1 MLAAAVAI
9 VVVSWHAAG
18 GTADPT
24 DLPAG
29 HRLSHTTVVLDSAI
43 LVFREGLETI
53 LVLAAIT
60 ASFLGANTVYRRPV
74 AAGGALAL
82 GAGVAT
88 WFGVIWLIGQ
98 FTGSEMSIQ
107 AATGIPALIV
117 LLIVMNWFFHKVYWT
132 GWIANHHKRRRSLLS
147 GDAET
152 NKRRMLLGLALLG
165 FTSVYRECFE
175 IVIFLQN
182 LRQIYGAGVVLE
194 GVVIGL
200 LFTGA
205 VGVLTFALHQRLPYR
220 RLLIITGVLLLF
232 VLLVQ
237 VGEQVNEMQLAGW
250 IGTTEITWLHIP
262 GWMGTWFSLFNN
274 WETFIGQAIA
284 LAARGRL
291 LRARPVP
298 ARVAAAAP
306 RGARPAHLASE
317 APVQPADLAA
327 AQRAATARSSR
338 RLAAATAR
346 SSRSPD
352 PPQTAR
358 SSRSPDPPPPAHWS
372 WSILQLFRA
381 RSTTVPPWPPG
392 PTLDS
397 RC

>member
-1 MLAAAVAI
+1 MWYRPSCKPSAVLGIAVAVNESPALEHHPTKRRAPRSGSVSFYAWTAIVLAAAVAI
-9 VVVSWHAAG
+9 VVMSWHAAG

-74 AAGGALAL
+74 AAGGGLAL

-88 WFGVIWLIGQ
+88 WFGVIWLIGR

-250 IGTTEITWLHIP
+250 IGTTEISSLHIP

-284 LAARGRL
+284 LLLVVGSYVLAQYLRVWRPRRRGAQPAQLARD
-291 LRARPVP
+291 VP
-298 ARVAAAAP
+298 A
-306 RGARPAHLASE
+306 
-317 APVQPADLAA
+317 QPADLAPA
-327 AQRAATARSSR
+327 RRANGQALPVA
-338 RLAAATAR
+338 
-346 SSRSPD
+346 
-352 PPQTAR
+352 
-358 SSRSPDPPPPAHWS
+358 
-372 WSILQLFRA
+372 
-381 RSTTVPPWPPG
+381 
-392 PTLDS
+392 
-397 RC
+397 

>member
-1 MLAAAVAI
+1 VNDTSAVTSRPAKPAASRTSRTSSAGFYVWTAIVLAVAVAV

-18 GTADPT
+18 GTTDPT
-24 DLPAG
+24 ALPAG
-29 HRLSHTTVVLDSAI
+29 HRLSHTTVVVNSAI

-60 ASFLGANTVYRRPV
+60 ASFLGANKVYRRPV
-74 AAGGALAL
+74 AAGGGLAMA
-82 GAGVAT
+82 AGVAT
-88 WFGVIWLIGQ
+88 WFAVIWIIGQ
-98 FTGSEMSIQ
+98 FSGSEMSIQ

-132 GWIANHHKRRRSLLS
+132 GWIASHHKRRRSLLS
-147 GDAET
+147 ADPDT
-152 NKRRMLLGLALLG
+152 NKRRMLLGLGLLG

-182 LRQIYGAGVVLE
+182 LRQIYGSAVVLE

-250 IGTTEITWLHIP
+250 IGTTPISWLTIP

-274 WETFIGQAIA
+274 WETFIGQGIA
-284 LAARGRL
+284 LVLVVGSYVLAQYLRVWRPRRRG
-291 LRARPVP
+291 AQP
-298 ARVAAAAP
+298 ARIAD
-306 RGARPAHLASE
+306 E
-317 APVQPADLAA
+317 APNLAADLAVA
-327 AQRAATARSSR
+327 AQAAEAAPARQR
-338 RLAAATAR
+338 GG
-346 SSRSPD
+346 D
-352 PPQTAR
+352 VV
-358 SSRSPDPPPPAHWS
+358 
-372 WSILQLFRA
+372 
-381 RSTTVPPWPPG
+381 TV
-392 PTLDS
+392 S
-397 RC
+397 

>member
-1 MLAAAVAI
+1 MNDTSAVTPRPAKTAGSRTPRSSSASFYVWTAI
-9 VVVSWHAAG
+9 VLAVSVVVVVISWHAAG
-18 GTADPT
+18 GTTDPT

-29 HRLSHTTVVLDSAI
+29 HRLSHTTVVLNSAI

-60 ASFLGANTVYRRPV
+60 ASFLGANKVYRRPV
-74 AAGGALAL
+74 AAGGALAM
-82 GAGVAT
+82 GVGVAT
-88 WFGVIWLIGQ
+88 WFGVIWIIGQ
-98 FTGSEMSIQ
+98 FSGSELSIQ

-132 GWIANHHKRRRSLLS
+132 GWISHHHKRRKTLL
-147 GDAET
+147 GADADT
-152 NKRRMLLGLALLG
+152 NKRRMLLGLGLLG

-205 VGVLTFALHQRLPYR
+205 VGVLTFALHQRLPYK

-237 VGEQVNEMQLAGW
+237 VGEEVNEMQLAGW
-250 IGTTEITWLHIP
+250 ISTTPISGLTIP
-262 GWMGTWFSLFNN
+262 GWMGTWLSLFNN

-284 LAARGRL
+284 LVLVVGSYVLAQY
-291 LRARPVP
+291 LRVWRP
-298 ARVAAAAP
+298 RR
-306 RGARPAHLASE
+306 RGAQPAHLASE
-317 APVQPADLAA
+317 APVDVVELAEAGVAA
-327 AQRAATARSSR
+327 ASKRSG
-338 RLAAATAR
+338 
-346 SSRSPD
+346 
-352 PPQTAR
+352 PQVVSVT
-358 SSRSPDPPPPAHWS
+358 
-372 WSILQLFRA
+372 
-381 RSTTVPPWPPG
+381 
-392 PTLDS
+392 
-397 RC
+397 